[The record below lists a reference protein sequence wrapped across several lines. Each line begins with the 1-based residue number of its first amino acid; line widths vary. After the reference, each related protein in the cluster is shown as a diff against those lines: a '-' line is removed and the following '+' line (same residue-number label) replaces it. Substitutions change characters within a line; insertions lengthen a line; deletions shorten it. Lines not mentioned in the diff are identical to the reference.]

1 MWTSRGCAWEWLPAC
16 WETMV
21 QDLVATV
28 SLLVDHTEFD
38 VQNIPLSQQGVQ
50 AAVIIRFS
58 DPGLEAQDP
67 GITWGS
73 LECEGRK
80 PQKSVDTGHLI
91 ALEKACPAIHQLD
104 GKYHHICKSPS
115 CDREHE

>member
-1 MWTSRGCAWEWLPAC
+1 M
-16 WETMV
+16 
-21 QDLVATV
+21 LVSPTFQRC
-28 SLLVDHTEFD
+28 LQVDHTEFD

-91 ALEKACPAIHQLD
+91 ALEKDRKSHKVLPSSLEFS
-104 GKYHHICKSPS
+104 HHALRKPKHPMERNQC
-115 CDREHE
+115 